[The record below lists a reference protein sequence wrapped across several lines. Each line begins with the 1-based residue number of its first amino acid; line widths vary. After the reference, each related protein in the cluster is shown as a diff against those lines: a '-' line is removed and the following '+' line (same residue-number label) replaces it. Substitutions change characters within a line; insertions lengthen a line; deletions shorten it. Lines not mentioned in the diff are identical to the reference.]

1 MKKWIWDLA
10 LAGALLVSLP
20 ETAFPQWLN
29 LKLAGTPRTA
39 DGSAN
44 LAAATPRTADGKP
57 DLSGVW
63 HAANGRFIANLAQAA
78 GITAPFKP
86 EAAAIYKERTDTQGL
101 HRPSGMCLPKSVPEG
116 MTLPPYPFKIVQTP
130 ALTLVLYEIFV
141 DYRQI
146 HTDGRPLPKD
156 RNPAWFGYSIGKL
169 VGDTFVVQTVCIN
182 ERTWL
187 DDSGYPH
194 SDQLV
199 ITERMRRQDF
209 GHMTIEFTFDD
220 PKMYTKPWTVTVPFE
235 LMPDTELLEYVCEN
249 ERDLEHMF
257 SKQNVSGAK

>member
-1 MKKWIWDLA
+1 MTIRKVA
-10 LAGALLVSLP
+10 LSILCLVIIQT
-20 ETAFPQWLN
+20 TAFSQWLN
-29 LKLAGTPRTA
+29 VKLPGTPRNA

-44 LAAATPRTADGKP
+44 LRAPAPRNADGKI

-63 HAANGRFIANLAQAA
+63 HAANGRFIGNLAGAA
-78 GITAPFKP
+78 GITAPFRP
-86 EAAAIYKERTDTQGL
+86 EAEKIYKERQENFGL
-101 HRPSGMCLPKSVPEG
+101 DRPSGKCLPKSVPDG

-130 ALTLVLYEIFV
+130 ALTIMLYEIFV

-146 HTDGRPLPKD
+146 HTDGRALPKD
-156 RNPAWFGYSIGKL
+156 RHPAWFGYSVGTWE
-169 VGDTFVVQTVCIN
+169 GDTFVVQTVGIN

-194 SDQLV
+194 SDALV
-199 ITERMRRQDF
+199 ITERVRRQDY

-220 PKMYTKPWTVTVPFE
+220 VKMYTKPWTVTVPFE

-249 ERDLEHMF
+249 EKDMEHMPF
-257 SKQNVSGAK
+257 KK

>member
-1 MKKWIWDLA
+1 MKKRIWNVA
-10 LAGALLVSLP
+10 LAILLLASHPAV
-20 ETAFPQWLN
+20 AFPQWLN
-29 LKLAGTPRTA
+29 LKLSGTPRNA
-39 DGSAN
+39 DGSPNMTAP
-44 LAAATPRTADGKP
+44 APRTTDGKP

-63 HAANGRFIANLAQAA
+63 HAANGRFIGNLAGAA
-78 GITAPFKP
+78 GITAPFTP
-86 EAAAIYKERTDTQGL
+86 EAAAIYKERQDTQGL
-101 HRPSGMCLPKSVPEG
+101 HRPSGKCLPKSVPDG

-130 ALTLVLYEIFV
+130 SLTLMLYEIFV

-146 HTDGRPLPKD
+146 HTDGRPLPPD
-156 RNPAWFGYSIGKL
+156 RHPAWFGYSIGRWES
-169 VGDTFVVQTVCIN
+169 DTFIVQTVGIN
-182 ERTWL
+182 DRTWL

-199 ITERMRRQDF
+199 ITERIRRQDF

-249 ERDLEHMF
+249 EKDLEHMPF
-257 SKQNVSGAK
+257 KQNASQGK